1 MSGFF
6 EGDLLIIKQAANL
19 IGYDRPSASI
29 FVADEPKMA
38 LCLGKDEERNTL
50 KILMGNK
57 KWLVKP
63 KDCAHYNN
71 FTILRRKNEQNSD

>member
-6 EGDLLIIKQAANL
+6 EGDLLMVKQAAIL
-19 IGYDRPSASI
+19 FGCDRAAASI
-29 FVADEPKMA
+29 FVADEPKIA
-38 LCLGKDEERNTL
+38 LCLGEDEERNIL